1 MATVVKHP
9 TKNNKIVIQQ
19 KECCYLRLRNV
30 CLTYPTTFRMSSKG
44 AYGIGDV
51 CLEPLRDVW
60 SNSQVRINNKLD
72 HSFDPLPSKQG
83 KSGHRDQVGRLKLQ
97 PAYHS
102 YVQIP
107 RYLDF

>member
-1 MATVVKHP
+1 MTRCGTDSNPAHP
-9 TKNNKIVIQQ
+9 RQQAGTLSFTLKQRVNNV
-19 KECCYLRLRNV
+19 Y
-30 CLTYPTTFRMSSKG
+30 LTYPTTFRMSSKG

-83 KSGHRDQVGRLKLQ
+83 KPG
-97 PAYHS
+97 
-102 YVQIP
+102 
-107 RYLDF
+107 